1 MIKYTKNS
9 FKNYIQELNSVDLI
23 KFNQFIF
30 KNILAHSLKVNTI
43 VPIMVAMG
51 VVAFSIAIQDTF
63 YVFIPQSSITSF
75 ASYVIFACITSILV
89 LLLYPLIIIITINY
103 IGHKLKNILARMFLP
118 FKILVLILCF
128 YLCVRVVMT
137 GGFSEEARLYVAGLW
152 VLLYFLLINIYI
164 TAVNNGGT
172 LKFVK
177 FRVLFALIFIGL
189 FVKPFLFMFLYTS
202 EMINYT
208 SINSELYL
216 NKINCSLINTSIA
229 GKGAPTNLTVNN
241 PKYYKE
247 TTDGCYV
254 YGNSVRYGFGSD
266 YVIIFKKNLAPFTN
280 KKGKEYNAYV
290 RLTCY
295 SGNCYASDNIYTL
308 HDQDSVA
315 ELIRIKTNLQDNRI
329 HSME

>member
-1 MIKYTKNS
+1 MIKYTKSS
-9 FKNYIQELNSVDLI
+9 FKNYIHELNSVDLI

-43 VPIMVAMG
+43 VPIMVAIG
-51 VVAFSIAIQDTF
+51 VVAFSLAIQDTF

-89 LLLYPLIIIITINY
+89 LILYPLIIIIAINY
-103 IGHKLKNILARMFLP
+103 IGHKLKNVLTKMFLP
-118 FKILVLILCF
+118 FKILVLMVCF
-128 YLCVRVVMT
+128 YLCVRVVMAA
-137 GGFSEEARLYVAGLW
+137 GFSEGARLYVAGLW

-172 LKFVK
+172 LKFIK
-177 FRVLFALIFIGL
+177 FRVLFAVIFIGL

-208 SINSELYL
+208 SINSEIYL
-216 NKINCSLINTSIA
+216 SKINCSLISTPISGKNDTS
-229 GKGAPTNLTVNN
+229 NLTINN

-247 TTDGCYV
+247 TSDGCYV
-254 YGNSVRYGFGSD
+254 YANTVRYGFGSD
-266 YVIIFKKNLAPFTN
+266 YVVIFKKNMAPFTN
-280 KKGKEYNAYV
+280 KKGKEFNAYV

-295 SGNCYASDNIYTL
+295 SGNCYASDNVYTL
-308 HDQDSVA
+308 HSEDSVA
-315 ELIRIKTNLQDNRI
+315 ELIRIKTNLQEKRI
-329 HSME
+329 RSME